1 VSPDLWI
8 EDILYRIKNR
18 DEELNEEETDNEA
31 MEIAKSKVEPE
42 LDEDGNPKPEQK
54 EPEEPEKIMRK
65 KEWRTPLEVKIT
77 EKVFAG
83 QVLSDEDI
91 DEIMIEMIN
100 SPHARTKGFVLDI
113 DFSTTAEKTWV

>member
-1 VSPDLWI
+1 
-8 EDILYRIKNR
+8 
-18 DEELNEEETDNEA
+18 